1 MASIRDN
8 PDQPP
13 YRDGPISVSSGTRS
27 TRRHFAI
34 TGASAL
40 ALVLFSR
47 MKAKEPVSPEEPP
60 KKRRGRRAMAIDLNR
75 CIGCNACAVACK
87 AEHGV
92 RLGGFRSWVSEEEV
106 GTYPAVTREFLP
118 RLCNHCKNPPCLKV
132 CPTGATS
139 KRGDGIVMV
148 DQSRCIGCR
157 HCMEACPYNA
167 RYFNSQHDP
176 KDEQKRFKARTH
188 GTVDKCD
195 FCSRRVDA
203 GDEPACVST
212 CPGSARIFGDL
223 EDLGSRVSQIVKA
236 SASAT
241 LLEDLGTEPSVFYI
255 GRRSIVSRPG

>member
-1 MASIRDN
+1 MNKRQTQ
-8 PDQPP
+8 PDQTPAVCESEP
-13 YRDGPISVSSGTRS
+13 SDGNSKPSRRAFVFSMAPALTMALLTRIRGGNPMPS
-27 TRRHFAI
+27 EAQ
-34 TGASAL
+34 A
-40 ALVLFSR
+40 V
-47 MKAKEPVSPEEPP
+47 
-60 KKRRGRRAMAIDLNR
+60 KRRGRKAMVIDLDR

-106 GTYPAVTREFLP
+106 GTYPSVTREFLP
-118 RLCNHCKNPPCLKV
+118 RLCNHCKNAPCQKV

-139 KRGDGIVMV
+139 RRSDGIVMV

-176 KDEQKRFKARTH
+176 KDEQNWFKARTH

-203 GDEPACVST
+203 VGEPACVGT

-223 EDLGSRVSQIVKA
+223 EDPGSRVSQLLKA
-236 SASAT
+236 SSSAT

-255 GRRSIVSRPG
+255 GRRPHVSPRG